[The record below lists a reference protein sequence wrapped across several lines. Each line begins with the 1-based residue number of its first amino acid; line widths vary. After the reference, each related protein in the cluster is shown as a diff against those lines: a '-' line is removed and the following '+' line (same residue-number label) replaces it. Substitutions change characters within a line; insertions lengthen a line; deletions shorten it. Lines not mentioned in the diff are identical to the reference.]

1 MSNGP
6 LMSPVEETR
15 QVVVLQSVQPIG
27 SDLSAA
33 FPTELFEARILTSG
47 RIDGAVRP
55 GVSATVP
62 VEATPL
68 EQWAQRLREIA
79 AGGPVELVT
88 NDEYCLEVC
97 ATLRRELGLP
107 PRLEMPLAPYRDKVL
122 MKEALTAAGVAVP
135 AFLSLEPVPPASEA
149 AAEEILGALG
159 PRIVVKPRREAN
171 NRGVAAIDSRAMLE
185 RWLEAHAGEGDWEA
199 ESFLE
204 GTLFHANAVVQDG
217 RVRPLLV
224 GEYVGSPLALE
235 GGGSIGS
242 ITIAPETAVAEQ
254 GQALNRQV
262 VEALGGNGRFVVH
275 TEFVC
280 EPSGRLVFLETA
292 ARAPGALVSEMAALH
307 VGVHL
312 EQLNLRLQAG
322 EAPQVPAPTGMFGA
336 WLWFPRSEESDARPP
351 APRCEHRLETLPA
364 GSPIA
369 YSLLAWGPDLERL
382 REEVRTAALR
392 SG

>member
-1 MSNGP
+1 
-6 LMSPVEETR
+6 MSPIDETR

-33 FPTELFEARILTSG
+33 FPAELFAVRILTSG

-55 GVSATVP
+55 GVSTTVP
-62 VEATPL
+62 VEAIPL

-122 MKEALTAAGVAVP
+122 MKEVLTAAGVAVP
-135 AFLSLEPVPPASEA
+135 AFLPLEPVPPPSESA
-149 AAEEILGALG
+149 AKEILGALG
-159 PRIVVKPRREAN
+159 PRLVVKPRREAN
-171 NRGVAAIDSRAMLE
+171 NRGVAAIDSRAELE
-185 RWLEAHAGEGDWEA
+185 RWLGAHAGEGGWEA

-204 GTLFHANAVVQDG
+204 GTIFHANALVQDG
-217 RVRPLLV
+217 QVRPLLV

-235 GGGSIGS
+235 GGGAIGS
-242 ITIAPETAVAEQ
+242 LTIPWEARAAQQ
-254 GQALNRQV
+254 GRRLNRQV
-262 VEALGGNGRFVVH
+262 VEALGGCGQFVIH
-275 TEFVC
+275 TEFVR
-280 EPSGRLVFLETA
+280 EPSGRVVFLETA
-292 ARAPGALVSEMAALH
+292 ARAPGALVSEMSAIH

-312 EQLNLRLQAG
+312 EQLNLRVQIG
-322 EAPQVPAPTGMFGA
+322 EAAEAPTPTGKFGA
-336 WLWFPRSEESDARPP
+336 WVWFPRSEEVGGRPR
-351 APRCEHRLETLPA
+351 APRCGHRLEVLPA
-364 GSPIA
+364 ASSIA
-369 YSLLAWGPDLERL
+369 YSLLVWDPDPERL
-382 REEVRTAALR
+382 RGELWTVLR